1 MDGII
6 QLHNIRKK
14 FNVGTVSETV
24 LYEDLNLD
32 VKQGDFVTVIGSNGS
47 GKSTLLNVI
56 CGQVESDGG
65 DVIFEGTSILKK
77 PDFKRFQNI
86 SRVYQDPQMGTSPSL
101 TVRENLAL
109 SELKGKLFNLKSLGH
124 RTNEKKYV
132 EMLSQLNM
140 GLEDKLDVKVGLLS
154 GGQRQALSL
163 LMASMNNPHLLLLDE
178 HTAALDPKSSEA
190 IMNLTDKMIRER
202 DDLTVI
208 MVTHNLN
215 HALRFGNRLIMF
227 HGGDIVED
235 FDEEEKSNLN
245 QQDLMNLFMQY
256 EYSFSE

>member
-1 MDGII
+1 
-6 QLHNIRKK
+6 
-14 FNVGTVSETV
+14 
-24 LYEDLNLD
+24 
-32 VKQGDFVTVIGSNGS
+32 
-47 GKSTLLNVI
+47 
-56 CGQVESDGG
+56 
-65 DVIFEGTSILKK
+65 
-77 PDFKRFQNI
+77 
-86 SRVYQDPQMGTSPSL
+86 
-101 TVRENLAL
+101 
-109 SELKGKLFNLKSLGH
+109 
-124 RTNEKKYV
+124 
-132 EMLSQLNM
+132 MLSQLNM